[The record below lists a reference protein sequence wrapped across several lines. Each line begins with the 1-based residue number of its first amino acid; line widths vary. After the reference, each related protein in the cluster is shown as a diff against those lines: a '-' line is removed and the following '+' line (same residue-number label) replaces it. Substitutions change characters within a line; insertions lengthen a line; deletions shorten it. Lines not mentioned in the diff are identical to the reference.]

1 MRSSRMQNIVN
12 LNDPEFLK
20 DRRSSYRDLRTNTPV
35 AVTELDGEKA
45 LVLTRYQDVDKV
57 TKSAASIV
65 QPEAGHFPSNIGD
78 GPSADFYRRS
88 LPSIDHP
95 LHSELR
101 RIISPVFLPQS
112 IATMEQWV
120 IEIVDRELDSI
131 AQMPVVE
138 VMSQLAHRIAVGV
151 ICKVLHVPQ
160 EDGELLTSKV
170 GDLVQIFS
178 QGSLT
183 KAILDK
189 TDSAATEL
197 TNYFSA
203 LLERLPE
210 LPLTDFM
217 GALTAAERTGAIDR
231 EECVA
236 LATDVLLGNY
246 HTTVVSITNAVHA
259 FALFPQQHRILVA
272 NPDLATRAW
281 EEVLRFEAPV
291 HFRLRYVSAPVSV
304 GNFNVE
310 PGVRLLLGF
319 ASANWDEE
327 VFESPDSFIISRP
340 PIRHFAFGS
349 GRHFCL
355 GAPLSRLEGRIIL
368 PRFLSRFP
376 NYRPIDLTPARNE
389 DLTFPCIERLFIE
402 PGRSD

>member
-1 MRSSRMQNIVN
+1 MQTLVN
-12 LNDPEFLK
+12 LNDPGFLK
-20 DRRSSYRDLRTNTPV
+20 DRRKSYRALRTDTPIV
-35 AVTELDGEKA
+35 ATELDGEKA
-45 LVLTRYQDVDKV
+45 IVLTRYQDVDKV
-57 TKSAASIV
+57 TKSPASIV

-78 GPSADFYRRS
+78 GPSADFYKRS
-88 LPSIDHP
+88 LPSIDNP

-101 RIISPVFLPQS
+101 RIISPVFMPQS

-120 IEIVDRELDSI
+120 IEVVERELDSI
-131 AQMPVVE
+131 AEMPVVE
-138 VMSQLAHRIAVGV
+138 VMGQLAHRIAVGV
-151 ICKVLHVPQ
+151 ICKVLHVPE
-160 EDGELLTSKV
+160 EDGDLLTSKV

-189 TDSAATEL
+189 TNNAAIEL
-197 TNYFSA
+197 AEYFGA
-203 LLERLPE
+203 LLERLPD
-210 LPLTDFM
+210 LPETDFM
-217 GALTAAERTGAIDR
+217 GALTAAERAGAIDH

-246 HTTVVSITNAVHA
+246 HTTVVSITNAVNA
-259 FALFPQQHRILVA
+259 FALFPEQHRILVE
-272 NPDLATRAW
+272 NPDLAARAW

-291 HFRLRYVSAPVSV
+291 HFRLRYVGSPMSI
-304 GNFNVE
+304 GDFNID

-319 ASANWDEE
+319 ASANWDET
-327 VFESPDSFIISRP
+327 VFENPDSFIISRK

-376 NYRPIDLTPARNE
+376 NYRLVNPPVRND
-389 DLTFPCIERLFIE
+389 DLTFPFIERLSIE
-402 PGRSD
+402 LGRSD

>member
-1 MRSSRMQNIVN
+1 MQPLVS

-20 DRRSSYRDLRTNTPV
+20 DRRRSYRGLRTNTPV

-45 LVLTRYQDVDKV
+45 IVLTRYQDVDKV
-57 TKSAASIV
+57 TKSPESVV
-65 QPEAGHFPSNIGD
+65 QPAAGHFPSNIGN
-78 GPSADFYRRS
+78 GPSADFYKRS

-101 RIISPVFLPQS
+101 RIISPVFMPQS

-120 IEIVDRELDSI
+120 IEVVERELDSI
-131 AQMPVVE
+131 AEMPVVE
-138 VMSQLAHRIAVGV
+138 VVSQLAHRIAVGV
-151 ICKVLHVPQ
+151 ICKVLHVPE
-160 EDGELLTSKV
+160 EDGDLLTNKV

-183 KAILDK
+183 EAILDK
-189 TDSAATEL
+189 TNEAAIEL
-197 TNYFSA
+197 ADYLGA
-203 LLERLPE
+203 LLERLPD
-210 LPLTDFM
+210 LPETDFM
-217 GALTAAERTGAIDR
+217 GALIAAEHTGAIDH

-259 FALFPQQHRILVA
+259 FALFPEQHRMLA
-272 NPDLATRAW
+272 ENPDLAARAW

-291 HFRLRYVSAPVSV
+291 HFRLRYVSAPMSI
-304 GNFNVE
+304 GDFNID

-319 ASANWDEE
+319 ASANWDET
-327 VFESPDSFIISRP
+327 VFENPDSFIISRK

-376 NYRPIDLTPARNE
+376 NYRLVDPPPARNE
-389 DLTFPCIERLFIE
+389 DLTFPSIERLFIAL
-402 PGRSD
+402 GRSD

>member
-1 MRSSRMQNIVN
+1 MQTLIN

-20 DRRSSYRDLRTNTPV
+20 DRRSSYRALRTNTPV

-120 IEIVDRELDSI
+120 IEVVERELDSI

-138 VMSQLAHRIAVGV
+138 VKDQLAHRIAVGV

-160 EDGELLTSKV
+160 EDGDLLTSKV

-189 TDSAATEL
+189 TDNAAIEL
-197 TNYFSA
+197 AKYFGA
-203 LLERLPE
+203 LLERLSD
-210 LPLTDFM
+210 LPQTDFM
-217 GALTAAERTGAIDR
+217 GALSAAERSGAIAR

-236 LATDVLLGNY
+236 LAIDVLLGNY
-246 HTTVVSITNAVHA
+246 HTTVVSITNAVNA
-259 FALFPQQHRILVA
+259 FALFPQQQRILLA
-272 NPDLATRAW
+272 NPDLAARAW

-291 HFRLRYVSAPVSV
+291 HFRLRYVGARMSI
-304 GNFNVE
+304 GDFNID

-319 ASANWDEE
+319 ASANWDET
-327 VFESPDSFIISRP
+327 VFENPDSFIISRA

-368 PRFLSRFP
+368 ARFLSRFP
-376 NYRPIDLTPARNE
+376 NYRLVNGPPARND
-389 DLTFPCIERLFIE
+389 DLTFPAIERLFIE